1 MTKKTVFTS
10 LAFVLLSWNLL
21 LAQTYI
27 GDLVISTQA
36 EADAFSYSEITGSL
50 TIQGDDITD
59 LTALSSLTS
68 VGGNLYIWFNDELTN
83 LDGFSNLSIV
93 GHNFHI
99 SYNPLLA
106 NVNGLSNLSTVGD
119 DLVISSNPQL
129 TNVDG
134 FSNLSTVGG
143 ILYMSDNSTLTGVD
157 GFSNLSAIGNNL
169 WIVNNDELTNVDGLS
184 ALTTIGGVLLFEHN
198 QKLMHLNGL
207 SNLSTVGHAVS
218 ITNNSNLT
226 NVDGLSNLSTIGN
239 DLRIGHNSKLT
250 SVNGLSNLST
260 VGNYLKIWDNEQLCN
275 VDGLAN
281 LSTVGNDLRI
291 YYNRSLTNVD
301 GLSALTTIGGKLEIE
316 NNQALVNLDGLGA
329 LTSVN
334 SAEPSLIQDNSRL
347 NRFCGLY
354 FWMSHQHP
362 NINLVIS
369 GNANNPTPAAIL
381 ADGPCF
387 ASGIKGRVW
396 FDADR
401 SGTQEP
407 DEPGLASA
415 TVQLL
420 DTQGT
425 ILCKAA
431 TSPAGSYLLKNIL
444 SGDYVVQV
452 DPSTL
457 PVQDPELTA
466 GQNPVAVT
474 VHDDQSVFTIDFG
487 FFGSD
492 PNTVVRPQEPLPQ
505 DPDLEDNALVF
516 VCGSPTYQSGKDCG
530 WHNAVDGDVEGWDGT
545 TLACGQ
551 SDPADPAWAIFQF
564 NTGGIFQFDIL
575 AFQTDNGTAD
585 DGQKYDYQT
594 RKFEILVS
602 TSGLADSDFTSLG
615 KVTRRFDGRTMEFHK
630 YDHMVQAR
638 YIMIRLHSPLLQGG
652 WRQMVEFQPTTFD
665 KRGAMAAS
673 QDRPVAALPES
684 MSLNGYPNPFNPAT
698 TLSWSLPKDGHA
710 SVIVYDLSGAEVAR
724 LADGYHASGRYQV
737 TWNAADRPSGVYFVR
752 LYGAGMQKVMR
763 MVLVK

>member
-1 MTKKTVFTS
+1 MMKKTVFAG
-10 LAFVLLSWNLL
+10 LAFILLSWNLL
-21 LAQTYI
+21 WAQTYT
-27 GDLVISTQA
+27 GDLVLSTQA
-36 EADAFSYSEITGSL
+36 EVNSFSYSEITGSL
-50 TIQGDDITD
+50 DIRGDDITD

-68 VGGNLYIWFNDELTN
+68 VGGNLNIQENPNLTH
-83 LDGFSNLSIV
+83 LGGLENLSTV
-93 GHNFHI
+93 GYNLHI
-99 SYNPLLA
+99 SDNPQLT
-106 NVNGLSNLSTVGD
+106 NVNGLSNLSTVG
-119 DLVISSNPQL
+119 SSFFIWTNKEL
-129 TNVDG
+129 TDVDG
-134 FSNLSTVGG
+134 LSNLSSVGDDFRIGYNSKLTHVDGLSNLSTVGTMQ
-143 ILYMSDNSTLTGVD
+143 INDNLQ
-157 GFSNLSAIGNNL
+157 
-169 WIVNNDELTNVDGLS
+169 LTNVDGLS
-184 ALTTIGGVLLFEHN
+184 ALTTVKGILL
-198 QKLMHLNGL
+198 LMNPNLTHVDGL
-207 SNLSTVGHAVS
+207 SNLLALDMGLEISNNENLANLDGLSSLSTVGS
-218 ITNNSNLT
+218 LYIYKNKKLT
-226 NVDGLSNLSTIGN
+226 HVDGLSNLSTVTNELGIGN
-239 DLRIGHNSKLT
+239 NENLT
-250 SVNGLSNLST
+250 HVNGLSTLAT
-260 VGNYLKIWDNEQLCN
+260 VGK
-275 VDGLAN
+275 N
-281 LSTVGNDLRI
+281 LLIAHNSN
-291 YYNRSLTNVD
+291 LTNVD
-301 GLSALTTIGGKLEIE
+301 GLSALTTIGGKLGIE
-316 NNQALVNLDGLGA
+316 NNPRLVNLDGLSS

-334 SAEPSLIQDNSRL
+334 GAEPSLIQDNSLL

-354 FWMSHQHP
+354 SWMSHQHP

-369 GNANNPTPAAIL
+369 GNANNPTPAEIL
-381 ADGPCF
+381 ADGPCPTT
-387 ASGIKGRVW
+387 GIKGRVW

-415 TVQLL
+415 TVRLL
-420 DTQGT
+420 DTRGT

-444 SGDYVVQV
+444 PGDYVVQV
-452 DPSTL
+452 DLSTL

-474 VHDDQSVFTIDFG
+474 VPDDQSVFTIDFG
-487 FFGSD
+487 FFGSY
-492 PNTVVRPQEPLPQ
+492 PNTVVRPQKPLPQ
-505 DPDLEDNALVF
+505 DPDLADNALVF

-545 TLACGQ
+545 TLACGE

-564 NTGGIFQFDIL
+564 NTGGIFRFDIL

-615 KVTRRFDGRTMEFHK
+615 KVTRRFDGKTMEFHK

-638 YIMIRLHSPLLQGG
+638 YIMIRLHSPQLQGG

-684 MSLNGYPNPFNPAT
+684 MSLNVYPNPFNPAT

-752 LYGAGMQKVMR
+752 LYGAGMQKVVR